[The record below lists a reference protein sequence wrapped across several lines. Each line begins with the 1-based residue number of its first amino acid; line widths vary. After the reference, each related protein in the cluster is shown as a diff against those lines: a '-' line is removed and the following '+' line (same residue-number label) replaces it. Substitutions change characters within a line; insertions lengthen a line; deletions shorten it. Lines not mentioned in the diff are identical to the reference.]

1 MAKTVCIVMVKTVF
15 IVMILKNQT
24 QERIQMV
31 IVTLKNFQSLGI
43 IILIIKMVQMATI
56 VILLQIAMVRVEK
69 LQ

>member
-56 VILLQIAMVRVEK
+56 VILLQISMVRVEK